1 MKKLIAF
8 FKKETVL
15 CVAGIA
21 ALITVFFV
29 PPSAAY
35 VGYIDFHVLSLLFCL
50 MAVVAG
56 LGKAGLFGMLSAKL
70 TAGLKTSRM
79 LCLILVMLCFF
90 SSMAITNDVALLTFV
105 PFAILS
111 LNAAGLSNKLI
122 PVITL
127 QTVAANLGSMLTPVG
142 NPQNLYLYSRYGFTA
157 GEFFSLTLPVTGA
170 SFVLILLGCLLIPS
184 EPLAERPDAVIP
196 PLQTKDLVRYGM
208 LFVLCLATVFHL
220 IEWPWLLGITVVFLF
235 LQDKSLFRK
244 VDYSLLLTFVFFF
257 VFVGNMGAMEPVRA
271 FIGPLIEGREVLSSV
286 ILSQVISNVP
296 AAALLSAFT
305 ENGAALL
312 LGTNI
317 GGLGTLV
324 ASLASLIS
332 YRIYCGSEGA
342 NGGKYLG
349 FFTLV
354 NLVMLVPMT
363 VLGILL
369 G

>member
-15 CVAGIA
+15 CVAGLA

-29 PPSAAY
+29 PPSAEY
-35 VGYIDFHVLSLLFCL
+35 IGYIDFRVLALLFCL

-56 LGKAGLFGMLSAKL
+56 LGKAGLFEMLSAKL
-70 TAGLKTSRM
+70 TSGLKTSRS
-79 LCLILVMLCFF
+79 LCVILVLLCFF
-90 SSMAITNDVALLTFV
+90 SSMAITNDVALITFV

-111 LNAAGLSNKLI
+111 LNAAGLKKLLI

-170 SFVLILLGCLLIPS
+170 SLLLILLGCLLIPS
-184 EPLAERPDAVIP
+184 EKLAERGGTEVPK
-196 PLQTKDLVRYGM
+196 LETKELIKYSG
-208 LFVLCLATVFHL
+208 LFVLCLATVFRL
-220 IEWPWLLGITVVFLF
+220 IEWPFMLAIVVLYLF
-235 LQDKSLFRK
+235 LQDRPLFRK
-244 VDYSLLLTFVFFF
+244 VDYSLLMTFVFFF
-257 VFVGNMGAMEPVRA
+257 IFVGNMGAMEPVRA

-286 ILSQVISNVP
+286 LLSQVISNVP

-305 ENGAALL
+305 EDGAALL

-349 FFTLV
+349 FFTAV
-354 NLVMLVPMT
+354 NLILLVPLTILGVML
-363 VLGILL
+363 
-369 G
+369 

>member
-15 CVAGIA
+15 CVAGLA

-29 PPSAAY
+29 PPSADY
-35 VGYIDFHVLSLLFCL
+35 IGYIDFRVLALLFCL

-56 LGKAGLFGMLSAKL
+56 LGKAGLFAMLSARL
-70 TAGLKTSRM
+70 TAGLKTSRS
-79 LCLILVMLCFF
+79 LSLILVLLCFF

-111 LNAAGLSNKLI
+111 LNAAGLRHKPI

-127 QTVAANLGSMLTPVG
+127 QTAAANLGSMLTPVG
-142 NPQNLYLYSRYGFTA
+142 NPQNLYLFSRYGFTA
-157 GEFFSLTLPVTGA
+157 GEFFALTLPVTAA
-170 SFVLILLGCLLIPS
+170 SFVLLVLGCMLIPS
-184 EPLAERPDAVIP
+184 EPLTAPAGGEIP
-196 PLQTKDLVRYGM
+196 KLEKKGLIRYGL
-208 LFVLCLATVFHL
+208 LFVLCLATVFRL
-220 IEWPWLLGITVVFLF
+220 IEWPFMLAIVIICLF
-235 LQDKSLFRK
+235 LQDKALFK
-244 VDYSLLLTFVFFF
+244 EADYSLLLTFVFFF
-257 VFVGNMGAMEPVRA
+257 VFVGNMGAMEPVKA
-271 FIGPLIEGREVLSSV
+271 LIGPLIEGREMIASV
-286 ILSQVISNVP
+286 VLSQVISNVP

-312 LGTNI
+312 IGTNI

-342 NGGKYLG
+342 SGGKYLG

-354 NLVMLVPMT
+354 NIAILAVLLV
-363 VLGILL
+363 IFA
-369 G
+369 

>member
-15 CVAGIA
+15 CVAGLA

-29 PPSAAY
+29 PLSADY
-35 VGYIDFHVLSLLFCL
+35 IGYIDFRVLALLFCL

-70 TAGLKTSRM
+70 TSGLKTSRA
-79 LCLILVMLCFF
+79 LSLILTLLCFF
-90 SSMAITNDVALLTFV
+90 SSMAITNDVALITFV

-111 LNAAGLSNKLI
+111 LNAAGLKKLLI

-170 SFVLILLGCLLIPS
+170 ALVLIVVGCLLIPS
-184 EPLAERPDAVIP
+184 EPLAARADNEIP
-196 PLQTKDLVRYGM
+196 KLEMKGIIRYAM

-220 IEWPWLLGITVVFLF
+220 IDWPFMLGIVVLYLF
-235 LQDKSLFRK
+235 LQDKALFKK

-257 VFVGNMGAMEPVRA
+257 IFVGNMGAMEPVRA

-354 NLVMLVPMT
+354 NLVLLVPLT
-363 VLGILL
+363 ILGVML
-369 G
+369 